1 MTITIQEVERIAKLS
16 RIGIEDS
23 DKQIMKNQLS
33 GILNWIDKLQEVD
46 VSTVSLNEIPQTLM
60 HEREDLITAPNQVQE
75 VLSNAPQTAHNMYA
89 VPKVVE

>member
-1 MTITIQEVERIAKLS
+1 MTITIQGVERIAKLS
-16 RIGIEDS
+16 RLRIEDS
-23 DKQIMKNQLS
+23 EKQAMQNQLS

-60 HEREDLITAPNQVQE
+60 HEREDIITAHNQVQE
-75 VLSNAPQTAHNMYA
+75 VLANAPQTAHNMYA

>member
-16 RIGIEDS
+16 RIHIGDS
-23 DKQIMKNQLS
+23 DKQVIQNQLN

-46 VSTVSLNEIPQTLM
+46 VSAVHLNEMPKTLM
-60 HEREDLITAPNQVQE
+60 HEREDIITAPNQVQE
-75 VLSNAPQTAHNMYA
+75 VLANAPQTAHNMYA